1 MTFTHFLNCSILTY
15 SPIYVIYSACSLSD
29 YRIGKFFLWGI
40 IYFLISSLV
49 KMLLYATIIP
59 FSIESEVFSVTE
71 ESLKIVIN
79 LVEVFFIILSLKVKN
94 SFMIGRESGLKIVS
108 VGLAWT
114 LAENFISYFLYFLT
128 NSMSDEFSWEF
139 LQTGIKAN
147 IYLFERLA
155 LVAMIESY
163 RLLKESN
170 RFALHLVFLLILKYG
185 FDSVG
190 SKYFFVLEN
199 EWENIQMRGVF
210 SLVVVVIGKV
220 IFEKICVGDEEKSG
234 KLS

>member
-1 MTFTHFLNCSILTY
+1 
-15 SPIYVIYSACSLSD
+15 
-29 YRIGKFFLWGI
+29 
-40 IYFLISSLV
+40 
-49 KMLLYATIIP
+49 MLLYATIIP

-199 EWENIQMRGVF
+199 EWENIQMRGVC